1 MNMDFKRK
9 LSIPMEIKDLFPL
22 TENMRRIKEE
32 RDQEIRDI
40 FSGKSQKCLLIIGP
54 CSADNE
60 ISVMDYLTRLAGVR
74 SYAGNPGHRSDQ
86 RG

>member
-40 FSGKSQKCLLIIGP
+40 FSGKSQKCR
-54 CSADNE
+54 
-60 ISVMDYLTRLAGVR
+60 ISSDLVQPTMR
-74 SYAGNPGHRSDQ
+74 SV
-86 RG
+86 

>member
-32 RDQEIRDI
+32 TSR
-40 FSGKSQKCLLIIGP
+40 KK
-54 CSADNE
+54 
-60 ISVMDYLTRLAGVR
+60 
-74 SYAGNPGHRSDQ
+74 
-86 RG
+86 